1 MSFYLTL
8 PSNSSSLYY
17 PDNSQSN
24 YTTQLAKELNNLD
37 GYEVALVEMNYAPYF
52 ATDLGVIQV
61 NGEFFKSIYNI
72 RNDTLEIQISI
83 FSTTDIVQL
92 CEQMNNELIRNLIYY
107 DFAYRSYI
115 ISNKVEKNIVIKH
128 FEYNKIAKQNQIFEL
143 EIYKCLTAGSPYYF
157 IDSEDSVFKEDFINV
172 SKQPNCEITFS
183 SSQQKW
189 ICNANAIKNLN
200 KKFKLKILFTPG
212 SFESSKEKFNVNFV
226 SKILNE
232 TKLVDRNDSYNIKSD
247 LGLNADIFEL
257 PNIIYIE
264 KNSTG
269 SFLSKQLFDLPTF
282 KCGNETFNNHNQVE
296 LNYDSKI
303 LNDDLI
309 IVSNKLAN
317 MFFGNDKGIIKRNKA
332 YLVDSSVSPLNYA
345 LVYTDIIENQI
356 FGDVIKPILKIIPI
370 KSYNDSEV
378 VTFFDNLHYVK
389 LSKDSISTINI
400 QIRDLFGEQIK
411 FQNKFSFVIVKL
423 HFRKIKNE

>member
-1 MSFYLTL
+1 M
-8 PSNSSSLYY
+8 
-17 PDNSQSN
+17 
-24 YTTQLAKELNNLD
+24 
-37 GYEVALVEMNYAPYF
+37 
-52 ATDLGVIQV
+52 IQKIL
-61 NGEFFKSIYNI
+61 FSKKIFKN
-72 RNDTLEIQISI
+72 
-83 FSTTDIVQL
+83 
-92 CEQMNNELIRNLIYY
+92 
-107 DFAYRSYI
+107 A
-115 ISNKVEKNIVIKH
+115 
-128 FEYNKIAKQNQIFEL
+128 
-143 EIYKCLTAGSPYYF
+143 
-157 IDSEDSVFKEDFINV
+157 
-172 SKQPNCEITFS
+172 SKQPNCKITYS
-183 SSQQKW
+183 STQQKW
-189 ICNANAIKNLN
+189 ICNANAIKSLN

-212 SFESSKEKFNVNFV
+212 SVESSKEKFNVNFV
-226 SKILNE
+226 SQIWNE
-232 TKLVDRNDSYNIKSD
+232 SKLVDRNDSNNIKSD
-247 LGLNADIFEL
+247 LGLTADVFKL

-269 SFLSKQLFDLPTF
+269 SFLSNQLFNLPTF

-317 MFFGNDKGIIKRNKA
+317 MFFGNNAGVIKRNKS

-389 LSKDSISTINI
+389 LSKNNISTINI

-411 FQNKFSFVIVKL
+411 FENKFSFVIVKL